1 MEVKVCK
8 SCKRMFQ
15 YIAGPV
21 ICPHCREKEDEQFV
35 LVKDYLRNNP
45 GATLMQVS
53 EATEVESKII
63 LKFLREERLE
73 VSKDSPI
80 SLVCEQCGKRIATGI
95 RCNECEAQML
105 KDLNQIKRHLVSK
118 TEDETKARMR
128 FLDAKQYRK

>member
-21 ICPHCREKEDEQFV
+21 ICPHCRAKEDEQFE
-35 LVKDYLRNNP
+35 LVKGYLRNNP
-45 GATLMQVS
+45 GANLMQVS
-53 EATEVESKII
+53 EATGVESKVI

-80 SLVCEQCGKRIATGI
+80 SLVCEQCGKRISTGI
-95 RCNECEAQML
+95 RCSECEAQML